1 MGVAPSTEG
10 SRPGVRVVCASL
22 PGPGHAHPMLAV
34 ARALARRGHDVVF
47 ASSPEHDADAARAGA
62 RAVALPLTEGSPL
75 HALRPYQ
82 DSENLGAATA
92 PLVAE
97 IAPDVVVA
105 DLLTLGAG
113 LAAEMNGVP
122 WASLLIHGLHTPS
135 RDLLPFGWGARPARW
150 GPAKVRDRW
159 MQRAHLRDLARARE
173 HLNGA
178 RTNLGLPPTARV
190 DAGLSPDLQLVATL
204 PALEPPRTDWPP
216 HAHVI
221 GPCLWDAPGEP
232 LEPPA
237 GEAPLVLIA
246 ASTARGDDRMV
257 RHAVRA
263 VARLRLRA
271 VVTAGKSATPT
282 PVPPGVI
289 VAGFASH
296 DDLLSACDALVCNG
310 GHGVV
315 ARALSHGVPVVVVPG
330 HGDQRENGYR
340 VERAG
345 AGLRVLRPSRV
356 APALV
361 RVLAN
366 PSYREGARRVQAEAS
381 RLDGPST
388 AADLVERLA
397 SAAGRQAPSVDVD
410 DG

>member
-1 MGVAPSTEG
+1 MKVI
-10 SRPGVRVVCASL
+10 CASL
-22 PGPGHAHPMLAV
+22 PGHGHAHPMLAV
-34 ARALARRGHDVVF
+34 ARALTRRGHEVVF
-47 ASSPEHDADAARAGA
+47 TSSPEHDSDAARAGA
-62 RAVALPLTEGSPL
+62 TPVALPLTEGSPL

-82 DSENLGAATA
+82 DSENLAAATA

-122 WASLLIHGLHTPS
+122 WASLVIHGLHTPS

-150 GPAKVRDRW
+150 GPAKLRDRW

-173 HLNGA
+173 HLNRA
-178 RTNLGLPPTARV
+178 RTNLRLPPTERV
-190 DAGLSPDLQLVATL
+190 DGGLSPDLQLVATL
-204 PALEPPRTDWPP
+204 PSLEPPRSDWPP

-232 LEPPA
+232 IEAPA
-237 GEAPLVLIA
+237 GDAPVVLIA
-246 ASTARGDDRMV
+246 ASTARADDRML

-263 VARLRLRA
+263 IARLRLRA
-271 VVTAGKSATPT
+271 VVTAGKSAIPD
-282 PVPPGVI
+282 PVPRGV
-289 VAGFASH
+289 VAAVTGSH
-296 DDLLSACDALVCNG
+296 DELLPRCDALVCNG

-315 ARALSHGVPVVVVPG
+315 ARALSHGVPIVVVPG

-345 AGLRVLRPSRV
+345 AGLRVLRPSRI
-356 APALV
+356 APAVV

-366 PSYREGARRVQAEAS
+366 PSYREAARRIRAEAA
-381 RLDGPST
+381 RMDGPGT
-388 AADLVERLA
+388 AVDLVEQLVA
-397 SAAGRQAPSVDVD
+397 AAGRTTPPVDVD
-410 DG
+410 RGDG